1 MPLLDPRP
9 ELWKLPRYQ
18 PGRASDVD
26 AGPPPALLASNE
38 NAWGPSP
45 DALLAVADAA
55 ALMHRYPDPGGERL
69 TEQLA
74 QRYRLDPAN
83 IVLGDGADQLI
94 RLLALA
100 YLAPGQAAVIPR
112 PSFQAYGLAITVAG
126 GLSVPVALTADGAAD
141 THRLGQAV
149 SAATRLVF
157 VCTPNNPTGPA
168 VPAASVREMVERLA
182 GRPVLT
188 VVDEAYQ
195 EFVDPLDTLAS
206 SLALVR
212 ANLPVVVLRTF
223 SKAYG
228 LAGLRIGW
236 AAAPKPVIDA
246 LATVREPFS
255 VNRLALAAAEAAL
268 ADTAHLEQV
277 VSATRRA
284 RRLFFE
290 QAAARG
296 AVCYDSQANF
306 VAMRAGAPGPDVA
319 AAFAKRGVMVRA
331 TEPFGLARHIR
342 VTMGTDADM
351 ERFWSAWADVHA
363 ALPFP
368 HPAPSDVSPA

>member
-18 PGRASDVD
+18 PGRSGEVASG
-26 AGPPPALLASNE
+26 APPALLASNE

-45 DALLAVADAA
+45 AAVEAVREAA
-55 ALMHRYPDPGGERL
+55 ALMHRYPDPGGEELSARL
-69 TEQLA
+69 AE
-74 QRYRLDPAN
+74 RHRLDPGQ
-83 IVLGDGADQLI
+83 ILLGDGADQLI

-100 YLAPGQAAVIPR
+100 YVAPGQTAVIPR
-112 PSFQAYGLAITVAG
+112 PSFQAYHLAVTVAG
-126 GLSVPVALTADGAAD
+126 GLSVPVGLTTNGAVD
-141 THRLGQAV
+141 PHRLAQAV
-149 SAATRLVF
+149 SPVTRLVF
-157 VCTPNNPTGPA
+157 LCTPNNPTGPA
-168 VPAASVREMVERLA
+168 VPAADVRAMVERLA
-182 GRPVLT
+182 DRAVLT

-195 EFVDPLDTLAS
+195 EFVDPLDTLTS

-255 VNRLALAAAEAAL
+255 VNRLALAAAYAAL
-268 ADTAHLEQV
+268 GDTAHLERV

-284 RRLFFE
+284 RRLFWD
-290 QAAARG
+290 QVAARRLIG
-296 AVCYDSQANF
+296 FESQANF
-306 VAMRAGAPGPDVA
+306 VTVRGGAPGPEVA
-319 AAFAKRGVMVRA
+319 AAFARQGVMVRA

-342 VTMGTDADM
+342 VTMGTDDDLD
-351 ERFWSAWADVHA
+351 RFWTAWADVDA

-368 HPAPSDVSPA
+368 RHSV

>member
-18 PGRASDVD
+18 PGRAAELDT
-26 AGPPPALLASNE
+26 GPPPALLASNE
-38 NAWGPSP
+38 SAWGPSP
-45 DALLAVADAA
+45 DAIRAVAEAST
-55 ALMHRYPDPGGERL
+55 LMHRYPDPGGERL
-69 TEQLA
+69 TKRLA
-74 QRYRLDPAN
+74 ERHRLDPAN
-83 IVLGDGADQLI
+83 ILLGDGADQLI

-100 YLAPGQAAVIPR
+100 YLAPGQAAVVPR

-126 GLSVPVALTADGAAD
+126 GLPVPVALTAEGAAD

-168 VPAASVREMVERLA
+168 VPAASVREMVERLV

-195 EFVDPLDTLAS
+195 EFVDPLDTLTS

-236 AAAPKPVIDA
+236 AAAPKPVIDTM
-246 LATVREPFS
+246 ATVREPFS

-284 RRLFFE
+284 RRLFME
-290 QAAARG
+290 QAATRG
-296 AVCYDSQANF
+296 AVCFDSQANF
-306 VAMRAGAPGPDVA
+306 VAMRAGAPGADVA
-319 AAFAKRGVMVRA
+319 AAFATQGVMVRG

-342 VTMGTDADM
+342 VTMGTDGEMA
-351 ERFWSAWADVHA
+351 RFWSAWDHIDA

-368 HPAPSDVSPA
+368 RRAR

>member
-1 MPLLDPRP
+1 MMPLLDPRP
-9 ELWKLPRYQ
+9 DLWKLPRYQ
-18 PGRASDVD
+18 PGRSAEV
-26 AGPPPALLASNE
+26 ATGVPPALLASNE

-45 DALLAVADAA
+45 TTIEAVKEAA
-55 ALMHRYPDPGGERL
+55 ALMHRYPDPGGEQLTARL
-69 TEQLA
+69 AE
-74 QRYRLDPAN
+74 RHRLDPAQ
-83 IVLGDGADQLI
+83 ILLGDGADQLI

-100 YLAPGQAAVIPR
+100 YVAPGQTAVIPR
-112 PSFQAYGLAITVAG
+112 PSFQAYHLAITVAG
-126 GLSVPVALTADGAAD
+126 GLPVPVALTADGAVD
-141 THRLGQAV
+141 PHRLAQAV
-149 SAATRLVF
+149 SPVTRLVF

-168 VPAASVREMVERLA
+168 VPAADVREMVQRLA

-195 EFVDPLDTLAS
+195 EFVDPLDTLTS

-268 ADTAHLEQV
+268 GDTAHLERV

-284 RRLFFE
+284 RRLFLDQVSEKRLVGFE
-290 QAAARG
+290 
-296 AVCYDSQANF
+296 SQANF
-306 VAMRAGAPGPDVA
+306 VTLRGGAAGPEVA
-319 AAFAKRGVMVRA
+319 AAFERQGVMVRA

-342 VTMGTDADM
+342 VTMSTDADL
-351 ERFWSAWADVHA
+351 ERFWVAWADVND

-368 HPAPSDVSPA
+368 RRSV